1 MYMTNRSQMG
11 SIVFLIG
18 TKQAEVF
25 ALELRKIA
33 ALVSVYTLAST
44 NINQSAP
51 NLVKMYMTL
60 RSELIW
66 IMGQI
71 RPDRSGLSILELE
84 KLLYLT
90 LFILKHLQIYKPIST
105 KLDQNVY
112 DHKVLYVFDHGSY
125 WTQTT

>member
-1 MYMTNRSQMG
+1 MTNRSQM
-11 SIVFLIG
+11 SSNVCLIG

-25 ALELRKIA
+25 ALELGKVA
-33 ALVSVYTLAST
+33 ALVSIYTLAST
-44 NINQSAP
+44 NINQSVP

-71 RPDRSGLSILELE
+71 RPDRSELSILELE

-105 KLDQNVY
+105 KLGQNLY
-112 DHKVLYVFDHGSY
+112 DHKVLDEFDYGCY